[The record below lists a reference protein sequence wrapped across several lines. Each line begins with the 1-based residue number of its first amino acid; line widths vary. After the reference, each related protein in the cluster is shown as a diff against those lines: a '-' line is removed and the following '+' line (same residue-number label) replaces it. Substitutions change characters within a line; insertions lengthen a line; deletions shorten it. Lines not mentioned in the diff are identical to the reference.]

1 MRGSAAEAKTA
12 VQPQLQTAAALQ
24 TQLHA
29 RLSQRA
35 EQHGQAE
42 ARSAATE
49 TKAQQSTE
57 LVRLRNQVAAMKA
70 DASRRTAAA
79 AEQAQAEQ
87 EQEEARSWETLL
99 PNSPPLPRA
108 GGVICYFLEIRDVPR
123 FPGNPGFPGR
133 ISTKSLIEIQYF
145 PGNA

>member
-1 MRGSAAEAKTA
+1 M
-12 VQPQLQTAAALQ
+12 QPQLQTAAALQ

-99 PNSPPLPRA
+99 PNSPPLPPLPS
-108 GGVICYFLEIRDVPR
+108 GGGSYLLFPR
-123 FPGNPGFPGR
+123 NPGCP
-133 ISTKSLIEIQYF
+133 
-145 PGNA
+145 